1 MNKEIKLFMGKLRKM
16 PDFHRVKFVILF
28 GSRAEGR
35 ARKDSDYDI
44 VVYYDG
50 KANERFK
57 FGISVNENEKF
68 DVQIFQDLP
77 LFIQKEVLKGK
88 VLYAKDLGFVY
99 DIAYDIIKR
108 FNDFKKYYYYYIGYK
123 PRGEENE

>member
-108 FNDFKKYYYYYIGYK
+108 FNDFKKY
-123 PRGEENE
+123 